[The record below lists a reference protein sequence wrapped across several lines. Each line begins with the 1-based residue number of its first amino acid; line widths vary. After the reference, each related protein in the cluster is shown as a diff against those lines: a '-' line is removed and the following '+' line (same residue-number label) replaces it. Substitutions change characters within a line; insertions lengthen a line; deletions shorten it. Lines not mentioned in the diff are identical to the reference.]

1 MAYNIIQGTT
11 IRFYTSLAFTSL
23 AGTAIDPDIVTFGFE
38 IQGQTPISWTYTN
51 GTGDP
56 TGTIVRDGVGLYHA
70 DIDTTTYGAGIWI
83 YTWAGKP
90 LPSGGRDTTKT
101 KVRAEGSV
109 TVSPQSVP
117 IG

>member
-11 IRFYTSLAFTSL
+11 IRFYTSAPFTSI
-23 AGTAIDPDIVTFGFE
+23 AGTAVDPDIVTFGFE
-38 IQGQTPISWTYTN
+38 IQGQTPVAWPYTN

-56 TGTIVRDGVGLYHA
+56 TATIVRDGTGLYHA
-70 DIDTTTYGAGIWI
+70 DIDTTSFGAGIWL

-90 LPSGGRDTTKT
+90 SSGNDATRT
-101 KVRAEGSV
+101 KVRTEGSV